1 MIVWTFACKIKSP
14 RWQSPSWLSSVPPS
28 LYAILCLMFSM
39 FRTLC
44 LHVLSAC
51 ERMKRWNT
59 QAACSFVSVC
69 ASGLSAPLA
78 QISDRHFSWR
88 RSLKSL
94 PRQLGVRVSA
104 CLFMY
109 AFVRVSAHLNPEL
122 QSPTTPSQHPL
133 FNFLLLFFHSSVK
146 TSRVGVDRG
155 WLAKIA
161 DYSVC
166 MSRSNICAFISIFF
180 LCMWNSFKE
189 RRPLSLQ

>member
-14 RWQSPSWLSSVPPS
+14 RWQSPSWLSSVPPVS
-28 LYAILCLMFSM
+28 LCDSVSDVFYVQDSVFARVFCVWVYETVMHTSGMWLCECVRLA
-39 FRTLC
+39 FRL
-44 LHVLSAC
+44 LSL
-51 ERMKRWNT
+51 R
-59 QAACSFVSVC
+59 SVT
-69 ASGLSAPLA
+69 GT
-78 QISDRHFSWR
+78 FSWR

-94 PRQLGVRVSA
+94 PRQLGVRVSV

-146 TSRVGVDRG
+146 TSRVRVDRG

-180 LCMWNSFKE
+180 LYMWNSLKE

>member
-1 MIVWTFACKIKSP
+1 MRFCVWCFLCSGLCVCTCFL
-14 RWQSPSWLSSVPPS
+14 RVSVQNGD
-28 LYAILCLMFSM
+28 AHK
-39 FRTLC
+39 R
-44 LHVLSAC
+44 HVVV
-51 ERMKRWNT
+51 W
-59 QAACSFVSVC
+59 VC

-94 PRQLGVRVSA
+94 PRQLGVRVSV

-146 TSRVGVDRG
+146 TSRVRVDRG

-180 LCMWNSFKE
+180 LYMWNSLKE